1 MINLEDFEAEFN
13 GKSYVPLSIA
23 KKAVKEAFVSS
34 KEYDQTIVKLEELNT
49 QFKDAMKELGEGF
62 DELGNVKL

>member
-23 KKAVKEAFVSS
+23 KKAVKEEKAD
-34 KEYDQTIVKLEELNT
+34 K
-49 QFKDAMKELGEGF
+49 
-62 DELGNVKL
+62 